1 LTATRTIRILSVQ
14 PVAERGGSDQALLRL
29 VRSLP
34 RGEFDFHIA
43 VPGPSPLAAEF
54 EAAGATL
61 HVVPMERLSTS
72 HGAAEWG
79 SYLTGWPVAAARL
92 TALARRLHVDVVH
105 SNSLHSWYG
114 WAVAR
119 VLGRP
124 HVVHAREIVV
134 QSDAA
139 LRVERALCR
148 HFATRV
154 IAVSYAVAAQFDPA
168 NVVVL
173 DEYLDPLEFSPARA
187 GAFRRRVG
195 IPDDEPV
202 IGAVARLDPL
212 KGLDVL
218 IGAHAIA
225 RAARPDLRLVL
236 VGSPVLGQEAYAG
249 ELRARVAASPGV
261 QLFESRDD
269 IPDVMA
275 DLDVLAFPS
284 VEPESYGLVLVEA
297 LASGTPAV
305 ASDHGGPPEIVARA
319 TPGTARVVRPG
330 DADALAAA
338 LLALLPKAT
347 SPERRRA
354 RLPAFTPPP
363 ARFADLFRSLAS
375 VRRAPVGGPGEAR
388 ARH

>member
-1 LTATRTIRILSVQ
+1 
-14 PVAERGGSDQALLRL
+14 
-29 VRSLP
+29 
-34 RGEFDFHIA
+34 
-43 VPGPSPLAAEF
+43 
-54 EAAGATL
+54 
-61 HVVPMERLSTS
+61 
-72 HGAAEWG
+72 
-79 SYLTGWPVAAARL
+79 
-92 TALARRLHVDVVH
+92 
-105 SNSLHSWYG
+105 
-114 WAVAR
+114 
-119 VLGRP
+119 
-124 HVVHAREIVV
+124 
-134 QSDAA
+134 
-139 LRVERALCR
+139 
-148 HFATRV
+148 
-154 IAVSYAVAAQFDPA
+154 
-168 NVVVL
+168 
-173 DEYLDPLEFSPARA
+173 
-187 GAFRRRVG
+187 
-195 IPDDEPV
+195 
-202 IGAVARLDPL
+202 
-212 KGLDVL
+212 
-218 IGAHAIA
+218 
-225 RAARPDLRLVL
+225 
-236 VGSPVLGQEAYAG
+236 
-249 ELRARVAASPGV
+249 SPGV

>member
-1 LTATRTIRILSVQ
+1 MQ

-43 VPGPSPLAAEF
+43 VPAPSPLAAEF

-61 HVVPMERLSTS
+61 HVVPMPRLSTS
-72 HGAAEWG
+72 HGAAAWG
-79 SYLTGWPVAAARL
+79 GYVANWPVAVTRL
-92 TALARRLHVDVVH
+92 TELARQLRVDVVH
-105 SNSLHSWYG
+105 SNSLHTWYG
-114 WAVAR
+114 WAAAR

-134 QSDAA
+134 QSRAA

-154 IAVSYAVAAQFDPA
+154 IAVSYAVAAQLDPA
-168 NVVVL
+168 NVVVC
-173 DEYLDPLEFSPARA
+173 DEYLDPAEFSPSRA
-187 GAFRRRVG
+187 GAFRARVG
-195 IPDDEPV
+195 LPDDQPV

-218 IGAHAIA
+218 LDAFAIA
-225 RAARPDLRLVL
+225 RGVRTDAHLIV
-236 VGSPVLGQEAYAG
+236 VGSPVLGQDAYAAD
-249 ELRARVAASPGV
+249 LRARIATMPGT
-261 QLFESRDD
+261 QLLESRDD

-297 LASGTPAV
+297 LASGTPVV
-305 ASDHGGPPEIVARA
+305 ATDHGGPPEIVVRA
-319 TPGTARVVRPG
+319 TPGTASVVTPG
-330 DADALAAA
+330 DPDALATS
-338 LLALLPKAT
+338 LLDLLPAST

-354 RLPAFTPPP
+354 RTPAFTPSPP
-363 ARFADLFRSLAS
+363 RFAELFREVAD
-375 VRRAPVGGPGEAR
+375 
-388 ARH
+388 